1 MTPLQTN
8 IKLFSS
14 ASYNGEA
21 TPPLGKQTIIY
32 KPDNVDLIR
41 YRLGKVYDST
51 GEFVSDRTSVAGSI
65 SYKVDRI
72 NFAHTTTTVT
82 ETVGGLFGQT
92 TTTDVNTLTPDKQI
106 LKIEPIRRIPGGMF
120 STSTDESNTYNQQP
134 SLHNWVNS
142 ITSLAGVSNP
152 LGIIPPQYGADNK
165 FVDLTFDFGFA
176 VDDRYK
182 NLINPPSDMK
192 GASVEIIYNHYNQTY
207 ENVMNYESYVS
218 SSAQRNA
225 FQLEETLLPSYYAI
239 ESVVGLTD
247 PSTQGNMEA
256 WDIFSLKNTLP
267 HDIFRVSH
275 MPGVPTS
282 LSTLDYFTEYAKK
295 IFELRNAPTPNSD
308 LEELSSNQKNIILQG
323 SQINE
328 LMQDTDKILSDLPM
342 YAKISFDMKEWIGH
356 SAFNPLMIFLKDN
369 NLWSA
374 FITHCI
380 GRPTNT
386 SEFNIYAKSGI
397 PFSPDDNL
405 YSGVTQPE
413 SLGSIDI
420 DGFGASLFA
429 SIYGHIASDTFI
441 AGTHSEEIAWTDFN
455 TSVFNDASAAYNQSI
470 AAGIYSV
477 EFNDIH
483 QQLGTYRRDYHEI
496 INHGRATIVDDPTGT
511 EVTVTDS
518 SGTYTRVR
526 WIWGEET
533 LPEGVSK
540 SWSFPIFY
548 KVEKWSVDAN
558 NNPNSL
564 IQNFYVPNTGE
575 IDRAT
580 IYDTQVKYGKKYIYR
595 IYAYNLVI
603 GTTYH
608 YSLDDVTQPQGY
620 ENDPQKELSADICVF
635 TEANIQL
642 VKTPYYQK
650 PTLIS
655 DKPPVSPD
663 ISVYPY
669 FGDKNKIKFLLKSN
683 TGIEQSEPIV
693 IKPEDEV
700 IFNGIRKAFNLG
712 PQEKITFQS
721 DDPSVK
727 FDVFRLDRR
736 PTSYQDFKFAEY
748 RQIETSGFQNPY
760 KKAASADLS
769 EFIEP
774 NKKYYYTFRS
784 VDVHGKI
791 SNPSPIY
798 QVEISYDGASPFL
811 LTEII
816 SLTPEKVPPQSVTKK
831 LKKYLR
837 IRPNYQQTLL
847 NEKATGII
855 DSDGKFDDSW
865 FPTLA
870 GDAQNPGQEIILG
883 DEESSLWGKT
893 FKIRITSRKSGKKID
908 LNVKFETNKVIINQ
922 TDVNNIS

>member
-65 SYKVDRI
+65 SYKIDRI
-72 NFAHTTTTVT
+72 NFATTTNASGIVA
-82 ETVGGLFGQT
+82 V
-92 TTTDVNTLTPDKQI
+92 VPDKQI
-106 LKIEPIRRIPGGMF
+106 LKIEPILRSPGSAF
-120 STSTDESNTYNQQP
+120 STSTAESSTYNQQP
-134 SLHNWVNS
+134 SLHNWINS
-142 ITSLAGVSNP
+142 ITSLPGVSNP

-182 NLINPPSDMK
+182 NLINSPSDMK
-192 GASVEIIYNHYNQTY
+192 GASVEVIYNYYNQTY

-239 ESVVGLTD
+239 ESVVGVTD
-247 PSTQGNMEA
+247 SRNQGNEEA
-256 WDIFSLKNTLP
+256 YDIFSLKHTLP
-267 HDIFRVSH
+267 RGVF
-275 MPGVPTS
+275 MPAGSPGSPTS
-282 LSTLDYFTEYAKK
+282 LLTLDYFTEYAKK
-295 IFELRNAPTPNSD
+295 IFELRNAETLAP
-308 LEELSSNQKNIILQG
+308 EIKGLSNNQKNVILQG

-328 LMQDTDKILSDLPM
+328 LMQDTDEILSDLPM
-342 YAKISFDMKEWIGH
+342 YAKISFDMAKYGGSTWKFA
-356 SAFNPLMIFLKDN
+356 SLKDFLKDN

-374 FITHCI
+374 FITHCV
-380 GRPTNT
+380 GRPTNA
-386 SEFNIYAKSGI
+386 SEFNIYANSGI

-413 SLGSIDI
+413 LLGNINI
-420 DGFGASLFA
+420 DGFGAALLA
-429 SIYGHIASDTFI
+429 SISGDIASDTFI
-441 AGTHSEEIAWTDFN
+441 AGTNSEEIAWTDFT
-455 TSVFNDASAAYNQSI
+455 TSTTTDPFASDNRRVSAAINS
-470 AAGIYSV
+470 A
-477 EFNDIH
+477 EFNRIL
-483 QQLGTYRRDYHEI
+483 QQLGTHSRDYHEI
-496 INHGRATIVDDPTGT
+496 INHGRRILVDDPTG
-511 EVTVTDS
+511 VTVVVN
-518 SGTYTRVR
+518 GVERPR
-526 WIWGEET
+526 RIWGQET
-533 LPEGVSK
+533 LLEGEDK
-540 SWSFPIFY
+540 SHSFPIFY

-558 NNPNSL
+558 NNPTTL
-564 IQNFYVPNTGE
+564 VQNFYVPNTGDVE
-575 IDRAT
+575 RAT

-663 ISVYPY
+663 VSVYPY
-669 FGDKNKIKFLLKSN
+669 FGNKNKIKFLLKSS

-721 DDPSVK
+721 DDPSIK

-748 RQIETSGFQNPY
+748 RQIETSGFENPY

-816 SLTPEKVPPQSVTKK
+816 SLTPEKVPPQSATKK

-855 DSDGKFDDSW
+855 DSDGKFVDSW

-870 GDAQNPGQEIILG
+870 NQVQNPNKEIKLG

-893 FKIRITSRKSGKKID
+893 FKIRVTSRKSGKKID
-908 LNVKFETNKVIINQ
+908 LNVKFETNKVIIDEK
-922 TDVNNIS
+922 DVNNIS